1 MSLEERKA
9 KKASRKNFARKQVV
23 SALAVDRK
31 SLQTTDDHQGKETEC
46 KVDPSHVVLNV
57 VKREMFHKI

>member
-1 MSLEERKA
+1 MKDQELKKSLSQMSLEERKA

-23 SALAVDRK
+23 SSVAVERK

-46 KVDPSHVVLNV
+46 KVDSF
-57 VKREMFHKI
+57 M